1 MSKQLKSAL
10 RRLTNGVAIYRKV
23 ETGPHKHG
31 TFRVQY
37 DGHGYRGIVIIHTDM
52 GTSYVEAI
60 WDTPTLDWLRRIA
73 VGYFPA
79 VAKAIGPARQFAG
92 I

>member
-1 MSKQLKSAL
+1 MSKSFRRAI
-10 RRLTNGVAIYRKV
+10 RRLRNGVPIYIKHN
-23 ETGPHKHG
+23 GPHKHG
-31 TFRVQY
+31 TFRVEY

-79 VAKAIGPARQFAG
+79 VAKAFGPARQFAG
-92 I
+92 V

>member
-1 MSKQLKSAL
+1 MSKSFRRAI
-10 RRLTNGVAIYRKV
+10 RRLRNGVPIYIKRS
-23 ETGPHKHG
+23 GPHQRG

-92 I
+92 V